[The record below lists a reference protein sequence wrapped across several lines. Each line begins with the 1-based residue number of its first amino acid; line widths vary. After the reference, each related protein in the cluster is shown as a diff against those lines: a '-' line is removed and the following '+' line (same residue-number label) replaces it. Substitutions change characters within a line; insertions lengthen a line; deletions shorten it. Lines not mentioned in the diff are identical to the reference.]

1 MPYDL
6 SRLTVVIADDNLNM
20 MAMVRGIFKAFGV
33 LNIHSFP
40 NGKSAYEA
48 LSSAEADLAVVDW
61 MMEPLNGIE
70 FTEKIR
76 LDSDSPNPFLP
87 IIMLTGYTDRLRVF
101 RARDAGVTE
110 FMAKPISPK
119 SLYARIS
126 AVVDRPRPFVR
137 AEDYF
142 GPDRRRRVVD
152 FQGADRRATEP
163 KLVEGDAAYA
173 GHAGA
178 ASKTEDASGADAA
191 AASEGASSDTGT
203 TPEQTVTTEEAA
215 NGG

>member
-6 SRLTVVIADDNLNM
+6 SQLTVVIADDNLNM

-40 NGKSAYEA
+40 NGKTAYEA
-48 LSSAEADLAVVDW
+48 IVNAEVDLAVVDW

-137 AEDYF
+137 AETYF

-163 KLVEGDAAYA
+163 KLVDGDAAYA

-178 ASKTEDASGADAA
+178 EAASGADAA
-191 AASEGASSDTGT
+191 ASDGASSETQQTDTI
-203 TPEQTVTTEEAA
+203 EEAA

>member
-6 SRLTVVIADDNLNM
+6 SQLTVVIADDNLNM
-20 MAMVRGIFKAFGV
+20 MAMVRGILKAFGV

-40 NGKSAYEA
+40 DGKTAYEA
-48 LSSAEADLAVVDW
+48 LSSAEADLAVIDW
-61 MMEPLNGIE
+61 MMQPLDGIE
-70 FTEKIR
+70 FTEMVR
-76 LDSDSPNPFLP
+76 LHTESPNPFLP

-126 AVVDRPRPFVR
+126 AVIDRPRPFVR
-137 AEDYF
+137 AETYF
-142 GPDRRRRVVD
+142 GPDRRRRVID
-152 FQGADRRATEP
+152 FQGADRRETEP
-163 KLVEGDAAYA
+163 RLVEGDAAYA
-173 GHAGA
+173 GHTGVAGDA
-178 ASKTEDASGADAA
+178 EDTSGADTAP
-191 AASEGASSDTGT
+191 SEDAPSDRDTNSGST
-203 TPEQTVTTEEAA
+203 DTIEEAA

>member
-6 SRLTVVIADDNLNM
+6 SQISVIVADDNLNM
-20 MAMVRGIFKAFGV
+20 MAMVRGILKAFGV
-33 LNIHSFP
+33 LNIRSFP
-40 NGKSAYEA
+40 DGQTAYNA
-48 LSSAEADLAVVDW
+48 LEGTEADLVIIDW

-70 FTEKIR
+70 FTEKVR
-76 LDSDSPNPFLP
+76 LGADSPNPFLP

-126 AVVDRPRPFVR
+126 AVIDRPRPFVR

-142 GPDRRRRVVD
+142 GPDRRRRVIE
-152 FQGADRRATEP
+152 FQGADRRSNEP
-163 KLVEGDAAYA
+163 KIVEGDKAYA
-173 GHAGA
+173 DHDTGGNKA
-178 ASKTEDASGADAA
+178 DATAGADAPPGESA
-191 AASEGASSDTGT
+191 AAAESKASAGSNTVEET
-203 TPEQTVTTEEAA
+203 T

>member
-6 SRLTVVIADDNLNM
+6 SQISVIVADDNLNM
-20 MAMVRGIFKAFGV
+20 MAMVRGILKAFGV
-33 LNIHSFP
+33 LNIRSFP
-40 NGKSAYEA
+40 DGRSAYNA
-48 LSSAEADLAVVDW
+48 LEGAEADLVVIDW

-70 FTEKIR
+70 FTEKVR
-76 LDSDSPNPFLP
+76 LSDDSPNPFLP

-126 AVVDRPRPFVR
+126 AVIDRPRPFVR

-142 GPDRRRRVVD
+142 GPDRRRRVIES
-152 FQGADRRATEP
+152 QGADRRSNEP
-163 KLVEGDAAYA
+163 EIVEGDKAYA
-173 GHAGA
+173 GQ
-178 ASKTEDASGADAA
+178 STEENKAVAASGADSPPGESAA
-191 AASEGASSDTGT
+191 TAESEPPAGSNAVEET
-203 TPEQTVTTEEAA
+203 T